1 MTDKSLGIAD
11 VRQAMVSLGM
21 QDTILEFDSPTATS
35 HQAAQNA
42 GCALGQIV
50 KSLGF
55 IINRTTPILVLACG
69 DQFVDD
75 RKLAALHG
83 VGRKKAR
90 LMTAEQCQS
99 ILGYAPGAVPPI
111 CHRTADV
118 AVILD
123 SSLRRFEL
131 VYASG
136 GAANAIFPIAVAD
149 LQRVTA
155 GRFAD
160 IVKA

>member
-1 MTDKSLGIAD
+1 MDNVLGIAD
-11 VRQAMVSLGM
+11 VRQALVSLGL
-21 QDTILEFDSPTATS
+21 DETILEFDSPTATS
-35 HQAAQNA
+35 QQAAQNA
-42 GCALGQIV
+42 GCELGQIV

-55 IINRTTPILVLACG
+55 MIDKTAPILVLASG
-69 DQFVDD
+69 DQFVDE
-75 RKLAALHG
+75 RKLAALYA

-90 LMTAEQCQS
+90 LMTAAQCQA

-111 CHRTADV
+111 CHRTAAV

-123 SSLRRFEL
+123 RSLRRFEL
-131 VYASG
+131 VFASG

-149 LQRVTA
+149 LQRITN